1 MVRKEFW
8 YVLWMSNK
16 KVIMNSADA
25 IEILFLRY
33 LTPVTGVY
41 KIVKSI
47 PSNMAEPSVK
57 NLV

>member
-1 MVRKEFW
+1 
-8 YVLWMSNK
+8 
-16 KVIMNSADA
+16 MNSADA

-47 PSNMAEPSVK
+47 PSNMAEPYVK